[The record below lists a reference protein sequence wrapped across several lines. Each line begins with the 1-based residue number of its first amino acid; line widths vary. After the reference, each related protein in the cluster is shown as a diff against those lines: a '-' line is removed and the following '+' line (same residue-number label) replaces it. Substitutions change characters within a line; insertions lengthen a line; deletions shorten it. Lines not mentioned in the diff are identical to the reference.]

1 MAEITYLRINGVPM
15 PTPDG
20 PCEFDEYDLDTADT
34 GRPESGVMQRERKR
48 AKLQRH
54 NFTWSKLTA
63 EEAWK
68 LRTAL
73 MPEEVTMTFYMFDR
87 YVSKQV
93 NPGDLHWSQW
103 FADGSEAHIKLTTQ
117 LSEV

>member
-1 MAEITYLRINGVPM
+1 MAIVYLRINGVPM

-34 GRPESGVMQRERKR
+34 GRPESGVMHRERKR
-48 AKLQRH
+48 AKLMRH
-54 NFTWSKLTA
+54 NFVWSKLTA

-73 MPEEVTMTFYMFDR
+73 MPEEVT
-87 YVSKQV
+87 KQV